1 MATIHLEVLIDTS
14 PDAAWDAL
22 RDWGALDTR
31 LAPGFVTKVR
41 VEGQVRVVTFFSGT
55 EVSERIIEVDDV
67 GRRLAWTI
75 EDGPYT
81 HHSGSAQVFPAGA
94 SGTRFVWITDLLP
107 DETAEPTTVMM
118 RKGLAT
124 IKETLEAAG

>member
-1 MATIHLEVLIDTS
+1 MATIHLEILIDTS
-14 PDAAWDAL
+14 PEAAWDAL

-41 VEGQVRVVTFFSGT
+41 VERRVRVVTFFNGT
-55 EVSERIIEVDDV
+55 EVAERIVDVDDG

-75 EDGPYT
+75 EDGPYA

-94 SGTRFVWITDLLP
+94 SGIRFVWITDLLP
-107 DETAEPTTVMM
+107 DELAEPTTAMM

>member
-41 VEGQVRVVTFFSGT
+41 VEGQVRVVTFVNGT

-107 DETAEPTTVMM
+107 DETAEPTTAMM
-118 RKGLAT
+118 RQGLAT
-124 IKETLEAAG
+124 IKETLETAG

>member
-1 MATIHLEVLIDTS
+1 
-14 PDAAWDAL
+14 
-22 RDWGALDTR
+22 
-31 LAPGFVTKVR
+31 VTKVR
-41 VEGQVRVVTFFSGT
+41 VEGQLRVVTFFNGT